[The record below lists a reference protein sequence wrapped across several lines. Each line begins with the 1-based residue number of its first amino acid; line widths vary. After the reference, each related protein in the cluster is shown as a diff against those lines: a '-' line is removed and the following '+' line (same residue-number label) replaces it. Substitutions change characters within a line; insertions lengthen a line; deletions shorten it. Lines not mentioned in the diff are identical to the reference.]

1 MKVISYET
9 DQDYIEIGGE
19 ESSMGYYLKSEKNK
33 AAKDLRKK
41 VRPERKNIWRGPRLG
56 RQSKKIQ
63 GGGNGLTRP
72 NTFPQSSKKP

>member
-9 DQDYIEIGGE
+9 DQDYVETGGE

-41 VRPERKNIWRGPRLG
+41 VRPERKKSGEG
-56 RQSKKIQ
+56 HV
-63 GGGNGLTRP
+63 
-72 NTFPQSSKKP
+72 